1 MSSKLCF
8 IISLICLVVFFVAIE
23 FEYHLLA
30 MIVPF
35 IGIVFLSVGLTIR
48 SENSIKR
55 EYAEFS
61 DTSKEK
67 IGMTISEVRRLN
79 SRYAEAS
86 IDETNASSSGVCE
99 SCGGKVVNG
108 ICTYCRTIYGDDNSQ
123 ITTLIYRSQYGEK
136 TFTFKGG
143 KLTNSKIVLYPID
156 DCYKGKP

>member
-67 IGMTISEVRRLN
+67 IGMTISEVRRLT
-79 SRYAEAS
+79 S
-86 IDETNASSSGVCE
+86 IQTRPIRVP
-99 SCGGKVVNG
+99 
-108 ICTYCRTIYGDDNSQ
+108 
-123 ITTLIYRSQYGEK
+123 
-136 TFTFKGG
+136 
-143 KLTNSKIVLYPID
+143 YP
-156 DCYKGKP
+156 KPMP